1 MSLFK
6 EKLKKGEK
14 MFGPFLNMN
23 YPAVVEIAGLAGFD
37 FVILDN
43 EHGEIPLE
51 SVGDLI
57 RAAKVADIPA
67 IVRVYEGNPE
77 LIDKALDLGADGVQ
91 VPNIGSKADA
101 ERAVQ
106 AAKFAPMGSR
116 GCNRFVRAGKYGSID
131 KNQFFGKANE
141 ETAVI
146 LQVEGQDG
154 VAALSDI
161 LTVKGID
168 VLFVGPY
175 DLSASLG
182 IPGQVDHPKVIE
194 QMEQI
199 MKEAEKV
206 GVAIGF
212 FVDDVR
218 KAVEWR
224 NRGVQYVSFSSDV
237 GELYTRF
244 KECADYFKSK
254 IE

>member
-1 MSLFK
+1 MSVFK
-6 EKLKKGEK
+6 ERLQKGEK
-14 MFGPFLNMN
+14 LFGPFMNMN
-23 YPAVVEIAGLAGFD
+23 YPAAIEIAGLAGFD
-37 FVILDN
+37 FVIIDN

-51 SVGDLI
+51 GTVDLI
-57 RAAKVADIPA
+57 RAAKLTGIPA

-91 VPNIGSKADA
+91 IPNIGSKEAA
-101 ERAVQ
+101 ETAVR
-106 AAKFAPMGSR
+106 AAKFAPTGSR
-116 GCNRFVRAGKYGSID
+116 GCNRFVRAGRYGSIL
-131 KNQFFGKANE
+131 KENFFGKAND

-154 VAALSDI
+154 VQALPEI
-161 LTVKGID
+161 LTVPGID

-194 QMEQI
+194 QMNIIMEQA
-199 MKEAEKV
+199 KKV

-212 FVDDVR
+212 FVDDVK
-218 KAVEWR
+218 KAVEWK

-237 GELYTRF
+237 GELFIRF
-244 KECADYFKSK
+244 KENADYFKSH
-254 IE
+254 

>member
-1 MSLFK
+1 
-6 EKLKKGEK
+6 

-51 SVGDLI
+51 AVGDLI

-254 IE
+254 

>member
-1 MSLFK
+1 
-6 EKLKKGEK
+6 
-14 MFGPFLNMN
+14 
-23 YPAVVEIAGLAGFD
+23 
-37 FVILDN
+37 
-43 EHGEIPLE
+43 
-51 SVGDLI
+51 
-57 RAAKVADIPA
+57 
-67 IVRVYEGNPE
+67 
-77 LIDKALDLGADGVQ
+77 
-91 VPNIGSKADA
+91 
-101 ERAVQ
+101 
-106 AAKFAPMGSR
+106 MGSR

-218 KAVEWR
+218 KAVVWR

-254 IE
+254 

>member
-1 MSLFK
+1 
-6 EKLKKGEK
+6 

-51 SVGDLI
+51 SVCDLI

-254 IE
+254 

>member
-1 MSLFK
+1 
-6 EKLKKGEK
+6 

-106 AAKFAPMGSR
+106 AAKFAPMCSR

-254 IE
+254 

>member
-254 IE
+254 